1 MLFLFCPILF
11 LLRIPPCKLPLSFL
25 ALEKRLYLREQDM
38 SQDVHFMDRY
48 PGVVV
53 VALLFPRHI
62 SAWRT
67 HFSTTRTRRPGIM
80 NTSRKDKGGGFG
92 PRFSVRNPCVNLTF
106 FFGISIQNKE
116 AHNATRNP
124 RNDWKSKKK
133 SRTPCKSRD
142 AGLVE
147 QKRAYTNKSQTNHWC
162 SSGSLLVEA
171 GGVEPPSE
179 NASSGT
185 SPGADGHLHSLAL
198 A

>member
-1 MLFLFCPILF
+1 MRQRREHRFRCSRLLLFLFCPILF

-38 SQDVHFMDRY
+38 SQGVHFMDRY

-92 PRFSVRNPCVNLTF
+92 PRFSVRNPCVNLTL
-106 FFGISIQNKE
+106 FFGISIQYKE

-124 RNDWKSKKK
+124 RNDWESKKN
-133 SRTPCKSRD
+133 PAPLANQEMRD
-142 AGLVE
+142 WWRRGESNPRPKTLPRE
-147 QKRAYTNKSQTNHWC
+147 LLRAQTVIYIPLPWRR
-162 SSGSLLVEA
+162 
-171 GGVEPPSE
+171 PS
-179 NASSGT
+179 NYRAW
-185 SPGADGHLHSLAL
+185 
-198 A
+198 